1 MIISA
6 NQYILV
12 RHWPSRVH
20 NCEHTVSHFGS
31 ISSLFSLRPRGYF
44 LSRQETGS
52 SFMQMTAL
60 LTGSLSLPHTS
71 PRRGDTYEEK
81 VESKSK
87 SLLSTSCCLR
97 CFCQT
102 WQSAGWVRVVWLAR
116 FGFVSLSLSLSGS
129 LFSLPLWT
137 EARVL
142 LGLLYCAAG
151 KLPIRAT
158 LIEHWKQEF
167 YKEADLLFIT
177 SHSLLFFFSH
187 TLPFCT
193 GSPCHTPTSFLGLFS
208 GSIYTAFILPFSLLI
223 PPPPLETP
231 MVRLGY
237 NVDFSIFFF
246 FFPLCVWNR
255 CWLVCR

>member
-1 MIISA
+1 
-6 NQYILV
+6 
-12 RHWPSRVH
+12 
-20 NCEHTVSHFGS
+20 
-31 ISSLFSLRPRGYF
+31 
-44 LSRQETGS
+44 
-52 SFMQMTAL
+52 MQMAAL

-81 VESKSK
+81 AESKSK
-87 SLLSTSCCLR
+87 SLLSTSCCLH
-97 CFCQT
+97 CLCQT
-102 WQSAGWVRVVWLAR
+102 WQSAGWVRIVWLAR
-116 FGFVSLSLSLSGS
+116 FGFVSLSLSFSLSGS

-187 TLPFCT
+187 TLPFST

-208 GSIYTAFILPFSLLI
+208 GSIYTVFILPFSLLI
-223 PPPPLETP
+223 PPPPHW
-231 MVRLGY
+231 RLPWLGW
-237 NVDFSIFFF
+237 DIMWISPFFF
-246 FFPLCVWNR
+246 SLCVLNR